1 MEKEEN
7 KEKREKGSPT
17 NPMLWPNR
25 AWQRIGGV
33 EREKGSRKGEGEEEK
48 PYHA

>member
-25 AWQRIGGV
+25 A
-33 EREKGSRKGEGEEEK
+33 
-48 PYHA
+48 